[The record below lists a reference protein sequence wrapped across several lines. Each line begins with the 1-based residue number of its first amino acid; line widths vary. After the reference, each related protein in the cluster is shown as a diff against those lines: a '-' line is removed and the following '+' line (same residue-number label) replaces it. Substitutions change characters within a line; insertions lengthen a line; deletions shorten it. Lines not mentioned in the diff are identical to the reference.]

1 MPVDHLSEL
10 PGVVLLHE
18 EDGLPGLLLHAG
30 GAGGD
35 AGAAEHAGSDGCK
48 KNLEYLRRYLMIFY
62 WWSSVNKNVLKVLSS
77 ESPCSTMHGKK
88 TTSHSKYFSSAG
100 KGQNC
105 SVFNSIK

>member
-30 GAGGD
+30 GAGGH

-48 KNLEYLRRYLMIFY
+48 KKPRIFTPLFDDILL
-62 WWSSVNKNVLKVLSS
+62 V
-77 ESPCSTMHGKK
+77 E
-88 TTSHSKYFSSAG
+88 
-100 KGQNC
+100 
-105 SVFNSIK
+105 